1 MMSKFK
7 FVCEETD
14 IRNEPNG
21 NKITSEFQAES
32 LGDLLSHIENFLKG
46 SGFVFNGVLDF
57 VQEDTSMEE
66 QLDEEESDTSSDNWI
81 HRDGQYAYQ
90 R

>member
-46 SGFVFNGVLDF
+46 SGFVFN
-57 VQEDTSMEE
+57 
-66 QLDEEESDTSSDNWI
+66 
-81 HRDGQYAYQ
+81 
-90 R
+90 